1 MEHSIDKNVIII
13 VHHSDHFTKVFS
25 HDTAGGLFTS
35 SQDAL
40 SRNHDNPQASLFST
54 LDQLESYRNAEGNF
68 HFKICY
74 PEVQTFHGLGH
85 CNEWLQASN
94 PTTEGT
100 ITGYE
105 RIHLA
110 FPSNGAGRAWGGLG
124 RSEDTE
130 TSLLDDTGSSP
141 SGWMAVG
148 ATEYYQP
155 SKETIPGPW
164 SLPIDGIKKI
174 ELYVKP
180 GPHLLP
186 SCKYSDEDLRF

>member
-100 ITGYE
+100 VTGYE

-110 FPSNGAGRAWGGLG
+110 FPSNGAGQAWGGLG
-124 RSEDTE
+124 RSGDTE

-155 SKETIPGPW
+155 SKKTIPGPW